1 VIDPKR
7 TLVGSKSRSAAV
19 SCRTLVCYA
28 LEGSTGGPTAPA
40 SIQNDSGLTQGL
52 AGQSV
57 AG

>member
-28 LEGSTGGPTAPA
+28 LEGSTGGSTAPA
-40 SIQNDSGLTQGL
+40 SIQNVRRWLT
-52 AGQSV
+52 
-57 AG
+57 